1 MVRGVY
7 GRIEVMSDQKNQ
19 MFQGFVL
26 SMAMQAMQ
34 HMGKVMNPMTHK
46 IERHMDAAQQAIDL
60 LDMLAEKTKGNLT
73 EDEDKMLKHV
83 LGDLKLNYVEELNS
97 GRKDDPMPGMD
108 APEQAADGKEGEGAE
123 AAK

>member
-1 MVRGVY
+1 M
-7 GRIEVMSDQKNQ
+7 MSDQKND

-34 HMGKVMNPMTHK
+34 HMGKVMNPMTRTV
-46 IERHMDAAQQAIDL
+46 ERHMDAAQQAIDL
-60 LDMLAEKTKGNLT
+60 LDMLAEKTKGNLS
-73 EDEDKMLKHV
+73 EDEDKLLKHV

-108 APEQAADGKEGEGAE
+108 APEAASDAKAGEGAE